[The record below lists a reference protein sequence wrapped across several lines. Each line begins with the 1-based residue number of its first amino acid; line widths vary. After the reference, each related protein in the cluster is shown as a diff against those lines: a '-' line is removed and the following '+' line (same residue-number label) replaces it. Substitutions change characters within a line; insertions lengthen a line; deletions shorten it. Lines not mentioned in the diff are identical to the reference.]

1 MAESIDLATYGERF
15 REDPHSVYAELRA
28 LGPVHRV
35 RLPPPEDIGDTY
47 LVVGYEEC
55 RAALTDPRFAKS
67 AATADFAFHEEELI
81 GSHLLIA
88 DPPHHTRLRKL
99 VTREFTARRVE
110 ALRPYIQRITDD
122 LLDAMLTG
130 GGTAR
135 TRRADLLEALAFPL
149 PITVICELL
158 GVPDIDRTAFRRM
171 SNGVVASPT
180 QEAERA
186 SFVELAGY
194 LEELVDDK
202 CRSAPGDDLLSAL
215 IRTTGDEDG
224 DRLSPAELRAMAF
237 VLLIAGHE
245 TTVNLIANAVHA
257 LFTHP
262 DQLAALRADMSLLD
276 GAIEEALRFEGPVEC
291 ATYRFATEPT
301 ELGGIVIPA
310 GAVVRIGLAAADRDP
325 ARFPEPDR
333 FDIRRAPQGHVAF
346 GHGLH
351 YCLGAPLARIEAK
364 VALGSLLERCPDL
377 APDGP
382 PGEWLPGTL
391 IRGMR
396 RLPVRW

>member
-1 MAESIDLATYGERF
+1 MAESIDLVTYGARF
-15 REDPHSVYAELRA
+15 REDPHSVYADLRA

-47 LVVGYEEC
+47 LVVGYDEC
-55 RAALTDPRFAKS
+55 RTALREPRFAKS
-67 AATADFAFHEEELI
+67 AAAAGFAFHEEELI
-81 GSHLLIA
+81 GTHLLIA
-88 DPPHHTRLRKL
+88 DPPQHTRLRSL
-99 VTREFTARRVE
+99 VTKEFTARRVE
-110 ALRPYIQRITDD
+110 ALRPRIQRITDD
-122 LLDAMLTG
+122 LLDEMLVHG
-130 GGTAR
+130 ESAG

-158 GVPDIDRTAFRRM
+158 GVPDIDRETFRRM

-186 SFVELAGY
+186 AFEELAAY
-194 LEELVDDK
+194 LAELVENK
-202 CRSAPGDDLLSAL
+202 RSSAPGGDLLSAL

-224 DRLSPAELRAMAF
+224 DRLSTSELRAMAF

-245 TTVNLIANAVHA
+245 TTVNLLANAVHA

-276 GAIEEALRFEGPVEC
+276 GAIEEALRYEGPVES

-301 ELGGIVIPA
+301 ELGGVVIPT
-310 GAVVRIGLAAADRDP
+310 GSVVRIGLAAADRDP
-325 ARFPEPDR
+325 ARFPDPDR
-333 FDIRRAPQGHVAF
+333 FDIRRAPQGHMAF

-351 YCLGAPLARIEAK
+351 HCLGAPLARVEAK
-364 VALGSLLERCPDL
+364 IALGSLLERCPGL

-396 RLPVRW
+396 QLPVRW

>member
-1 MAESIDLATYGERF
+1 MAESIDLVTYGARF
-15 REDPHSVYAELRA
+15 REDPHSVYADLRA

-35 RLPPPEDIGDTY
+35 RLPPPEDMGDTY
-47 LVVGYEEC
+47 LVVGYDEC
-55 RAALTDPRFAKS
+55 RTALREPRFAKS
-67 AATADFAFHEEELI
+67 AAAAGFAFHEEELI
-81 GSHLLIA
+81 GTHLLIA
-88 DPPHHTRLRKL
+88 DPPQHTRLRSL

-110 ALRPYIQRITDD
+110 ALRPRIQRITDD
-122 LLDAMLTG
+122 LLDEMLVHG
-130 GGTAR
+130 ESAG
-135 TRRADLLEALAFPL
+135 TRRADLFEALAFPL

-158 GVPDIDRTAFRRM
+158 GVPDIDRAAFRRM

-186 SFVELAGY
+186 AFEELAAY
-194 LEELVDDK
+194 LAELVEDK
-202 CRSAPGDDLLSAL
+202 RSSAPGGDLLSAL

-224 DRLSPAELRAMAF
+224 DRLSTSELRAMAF

-276 GAIEEALRFEGPVEC
+276 GAIEEALRYEGPVES

-325 ARFPEPDR
+325 DRFPEPDR
-333 FDIRRAPQGHVAF
+333 FDIRRAPQGHMAF

-351 YCLGAPLARIEAK
+351 HCLGAPLARVEAK
-364 VALGSLLERCPDL
+364 IALGSLLERCPGL

-396 RLPVRW
+396 QLPVRW

>member
-1 MAESIDLATYGERF
+1 MAETIDLVTYGARF
-15 REDPHSVYAELRA
+15 REDPHSVYADLRA

-35 RLPPPEDIGDTY
+35 RLPPPEDMDDSY
-47 LVVGYEEC
+47 LVVGYDEC
-55 RAALTDPRFAKS
+55 RAALREPRFAKS
-67 AATADFAFHEEELI
+67 AAAAGFAFHEEELI
-81 GSHLLIA
+81 GTHLLIA
-88 DPPHHTRLRKL
+88 DPPQHTRLRAL
-99 VTREFTARRVE
+99 ITREFTARRVE
-110 ALRPYIQRITDD
+110 AMRPRIQRITDD
-122 LLDAMLTG
+122 LLDEMLVHG
-130 GGTAR
+130 ASAG
-135 TRRADLLEALAFPL
+135 TRRADLFEALAFPL

-158 GVPDIDRTAFRRM
+158 GVPDIDRAAFRRM
-171 SNGVVASPT
+171 SNGVVASAT

-186 SFVELAGY
+186 AFEELAAF
-194 LEELVDDK
+194 LAELVEDK
-202 CRSAPGDDLLSAL
+202 RRSAPSGDLLSAL

-224 DRLSPAELRAMAF
+224 DRLSTAELRAMAF
-237 VLLIAGHE
+237 LLLIAGHE
-245 TTVNLIANAVHA
+245 TTVNLLGNAVHA

-276 GAIEEALRFEGPVEC
+276 GAIEEALRYEGPLES

-301 ELGGIVIPA
+301 ELGGVVIPT
-310 GAVVRIGLAAADRDP
+310 GSVVRIGLAAADRDP

-333 FDIRRAPQGHVAF
+333 FDIRRAPQGHMAF

-351 YCLGAPLARIEAK
+351 HCLGAPLARVEAK
-364 VALGSLLERCPDL
+364 IALGSLLERCPDL

-396 RLPVRW
+396 QLPVRW